1 VRAREFGSPS
11 LLLLGAGVLGWVL
24 RFEFAGGGRA
34 GAMTQWGV
42 LTASTMHAQHS
53 ATRTRTRSPTSTT
66 ALPASRTTMHP

>member
-1 VRAREFGSPS
+1 MCGRESLVRPDYCCW
-11 LLLLGAGVLGWVL
+11 VLGWVL
-24 RFEFAGGGRA
+24 RFAGGGRA